1 MHAYRVKEIMWAVI
15 VLMFAL
21 IALLSGCSSTAN
33 RPPTEQMCNMRSQT
47 TAVRDSRGNILEQ
60 TTKEV
65 MVCSDNQLDR
75 ITIKQAGLASNCG
88 EYVYYINLNGK
99 AVAQHGIAC
108 QKFDGRWEIVNN

>member
-1 MHAYRVKEIMWAVI
+1 
-15 VLMFAL
+15 
-21 IALLSGCSSTAN
+21 
-33 RPPTEQMCNMRSQT
+33 
-47 TAVRDSRGNILEQ
+47 
-60 TTKEV
+60 